1 LVVNITVIADKE
13 VVQKHREKASENEA
27 QNRVQTA
34 HFAYMNATHTD
45 TNDMEDMVKTE
56 AAHHAARRVP
66 MFGQGEV
73 EVNFSSESPMACC
86 GEELKPFWAD
96 DGRFIGVCRRCG
108 QKYTDTAQV
117 RYGGSP
123 WIGVDLDGTL
133 AHDLGNNRGNRS
145 LEQIGSPIKPM
156 LNRLRKWI
164 AEGKTVKIFTA
175 RASSPK
181 QVVMVKKWLASYG
194 LPDLEV
200 TNVKDLRMV
209 ELWDDRCVQ
218 VMTNL
223 GEPIENGTALN
234 RGGQVPMRGF
244 GGRPESTGLLSRLRI
259 FLTL

>member
-1 LVVNITVIADKE
+1 
-13 VVQKHREKASENEA
+13 
-27 QNRVQTA
+27 
-34 HFAYMNATHTD
+34 MD
-45 TNDMEDMVKTE
+45 TNDIQDMVK
-56 AAHHAARRVP
+56 AATAHRGARRVP
-66 MFGQGEV
+66 MFGQNEIEV
-73 EVNFSSESPMACC
+73 SFSSELETACC

-96 DGRFIGVCRRCG
+96 DGRCMSACRRCG
-108 QKYTDTAQV
+108 QKYTDKTQV

-133 AHDLGNNRGNRS
+133 AHDPVNKRDNES
-145 LEQIGSPIKPM
+145 WDEIGSPIEPM

-175 RASSPK
+175 RASSPR
-181 QVVMVKKWLASYG
+181 QVVMIKKWLASYG
-194 LPDLEV
+194 LPNLEV

-223 GEPIENGTALN
+223 GEPIEKKAAFN
-234 RGGQVPMRGF
+234 RDRQVVVRGL
-244 GGRPESTGLLSRLRI
+244 GRRPELSGILSRLRI

>member
-1 LVVNITVIADKE
+1 ME
-13 VVQKHREKASENEA
+13 
-27 QNRVQTA
+27 
-34 HFAYMNATHTD
+34 
-45 TNDMEDMVKTE
+45 TNDIQEMVSTE
-56 AAHHAARRVP
+56 TAPRGARRVP
-66 MFGQGEV
+66 MFGQGEI
-73 EVNFSSESPMACC
+73 EVSFSSESPMACC

-96 DGRFIGVCRRCG
+96 DGRYIGVCNRCG
-108 QKYTDTAQV
+108 QKYTDKTQV

-133 AHDLGNNRGNRS
+133 AHDLGNKRENRS

-175 RASSPK
+175 RASSPR
-181 QVVMVKKWLASYG
+181 QVVMIKKWLASYG

-200 TNVKDLRMV
+200 TNVKDLRMI

-218 VMTNL
+218 VMTNS
-223 GEPIENGTALN
+223 GEPIN
-234 RGGQVPMRGF
+234 RNAAFSRDRQVAAHGF
-244 GGRPESTGLLSRLRI
+244 SWRPESSGLLSRLRI

>member
-1 LVVNITVIADKE
+1 
-13 VVQKHREKASENEA
+13 
-27 QNRVQTA
+27 
-34 HFAYMNATHTD
+34 MNATHIG
-45 TNDMEDMVKTE
+45 TNDMLDIADHEVT
-56 AAHHAARRVP
+56 HRAARREQV
-66 MFGQGEV
+66 FGQKEV
-73 EVNFSSESPMACC
+73 EVNFSPESPLACC

-108 QKYTDTAQV
+108 QKYTDTTQV

-133 AHDLGNNRGNRS
+133 AHDLGNKRENRG

-175 RASSPK
+175 RASSPR
-181 QVVMVKKWLASYG
+181 QVVMIKKWLASYG

-200 TNVKDLRMV
+200 TNVKDLRMI

-223 GEPIENGTALN
+223 GEPIENGTARN
-234 RGGQVPMRGF
+234 RGGQVSMRGL
-244 GGRPESTGLLSRLRI
+244 GGRSESTGLLSRLRI